1 MQLPESEIGYI
12 LKGFPRTSET
22 FISNEIYL
30 LEQAGLKIS
39 IFSLK
44 KLEGQ
49 KVHGVS
55 RRINAAV
62 TYLPEPSA
70 YQNAGLIRWIFDNIT
85 LFSRSHLRL
94 FSMKPW
100 VYAGTLFSVVSMS
113 FKYADG
119 SFKTAFRSFLKEF
132 LQAGYIAVEV
142 LNSGRIRH
150 LHAHFCHTATTVAMF
165 AAKLSEVP
173 FSFTAHAKD
182 IYRTDMN
189 PGDLLSRK
197 LQRAEFAVTCTK
209 ANYDYLDRLKP
220 ATSRLY
226 RIYHGIDLKLF
237 TSSNNNRSS
246 GPPLIL
252 SVGRF
257 VEKKGF
263 TYLVEACR
271 FLKDEGVS
279 FICRMIGGFDAYA
292 ETVQASIDSLDLAD
306 IVTIHHAVT
315 QEELKSIYQTAAIF
329 VLPCRITD
337 DGDRDG
343 IPNVL
348 VEAMAMGL
356 PVISTNISGIPELI
370 KDQENGLLV
379 PQKDPRALADAIQSM
394 LGNPDLMKEFA
405 LKGLETVHR
414 DFDAKSNTL
423 ALKQL
428 FEQCLE
434 SARK

>member
-1 MQLPESEIGYI
+1 MDFRQHHFI
-12 LKGFPRTSET
+12 LK
-22 FISNEIYL
+22 
-30 LEQAGLKIS
+30 
-39 IFSLK
+39 
-44 KLEGQ
+44 
-49 KVHGVS
+49 
-55 RRINAAV
+55 
-62 TYLPEPSA
+62 EPSPPLQ
-70 YQNAGLIRWIFDNIT
+70 YETVGLCRNSLLGRFDEFQICGWIFQDRIQ
-85 LFSRSHLRL
+85 
-94 FSMKPW
+94 
-100 VYAGTLFSVVSMS
+100 VVSQGV
-113 FKYADG
+113 FTGWIYCGGGA
-119 SFKTAFRSFLKEF
+119 EF
-132 LQAGYIAVEV
+132 
-142 LNSGRIRH
+142 GRIRH

-279 FICRMIGGFDAYA
+279 FICRHDWRF
-292 ETVQASIDSLDLAD
+292 
-306 IVTIHHAVT
+306 
-315 QEELKSIYQTAAIF
+315 
-329 VLPCRITD
+329 
-337 DGDRDG
+337 
-343 IPNVL
+343 
-348 VEAMAMGL
+348 
-356 PVISTNISGIPELI
+356 
-370 KDQENGLLV
+370 
-379 PQKDPRALADAIQSM
+379 
-394 LGNPDLMKEFA
+394 
-405 LKGLETVHR
+405 
-414 DFDAKSNTL
+414 
-423 ALKQL
+423 
-428 FEQCLE
+428 
-434 SARK
+434 